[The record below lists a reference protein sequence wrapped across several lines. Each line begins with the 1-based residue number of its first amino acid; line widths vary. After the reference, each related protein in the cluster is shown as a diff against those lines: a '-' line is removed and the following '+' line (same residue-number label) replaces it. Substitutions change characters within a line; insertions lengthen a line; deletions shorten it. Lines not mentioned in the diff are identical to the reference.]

1 MNRLCL
7 IRDAHIDD
15 VIIEDTTLIDDV
27 FFKDKRDLQPR
38 DQRDVTRVMSFI
50 KSLTVLNFL
59 HRRREGNILY
69 ASQQD
74 IEEGV
79 ALWKEI

>member
-7 IRDAHIDD
+7 IRDARIDD

-38 DQRDVTRVMSFI
+38 DQRDVTRVMAFI

-74 IEEGV
+74 IEEGI